1 MRTLI
6 IEKLKYE
13 KQIQELK
20 KENILFLFK
29 NCTDFLLK
37 NNKNFS
43 DKKFV
48 KYHWDDRKKFLVI
61 ISIW

>member
-43 DKKFV
+43 DKK
-48 KYHWDDRKKFLVI
+48 I
-61 ISIW
+61 C